1 MMKAILIDDEL
12 YCTEVL
18 SSLLNKHCPEVEVI
32 AEYNDSRKALEQLR
46 KSPPDV
52 VFIDIE
58 MPHLNGIDL
67 LQQCR
72 PLQFQV
78 IFTTAYNQYALQAI
92 KLSALDYLL
101 KPIDTE
107 ELIAAVK
114 KAREKTAKPDWRQF
128 EVMETFNKAPEQAPK
143 TIALSTSEGLTFVE
157 VADIVH
163 CQSEGSYTK
172 IFFVH
177 NETIMLSKP
186 LKDVSEI
193 LVPCGFLRVHH
204 SYLINLNH
212 IKKYIR
218 GEGGEIITRNG
229 HSVPVSKQKKAE
241 FLEKIAKI

>member
-1 MMKAILIDDEL
+1 MKAILIDDEL

-18 SSLLNKHCPEVEVI
+18 SSLLSKNCPEVEIV
-32 AEYNDSRKALEQLR
+32 AEFNDSRKALEHLR
-46 KSPPDV
+46 NAPPDV
-52 VFIDIE
+52 VFLDIE
-58 MPHLNGIDL
+58 MPRLNGIDL

-101 KPIDTE
+101 KPIDIE
-107 ELIAAVK
+107 ELKEAVK
-114 KAREKTAKPDWRQF
+114 KAKDKTAKPDWRQF
-128 EVMETFNKAPEQAPK
+128 EVMDNFAKSPENAPK

-172 IFFVH
+172 LFFIN

-186 LKDVSEI
+186 LKDVSEL

-204 SYLINLNH
+204 SYLINLKH